1 MGSTC
6 PWEEIVDHVPQEK
19 WEVEYKVYVT
29 ECSYSTRYFGSEDKQ
44 ADTELP
50 SPFHIDLD
58 TNITTEDWATIENV
72 VNSMVNVVVDTCVH
86 ACVPL
91 SKVNLSSYGWPNVET
106 PRSLGNGNCAMHAY
120 LLALAGK
127 QYYDHGLQVHN
138 VQDGKKAMAEFFEI
152 CREHVVHKYKTT
164 PLAEW
169 PWARRN
175 KRWAC
180 SNDQHYINEPESFD
194 EYVRV
199 LRDEPFWFSAFEL
212 QILATMSHRK
222 QELFVCDEDGTRP
235 RLIKKLSY
243 FMRAIEEPMLDK
255 RNLSLGDIM
264 PHDLLLQYN
273 GTDHYEVRAHKD
285 DMVVDVPQ
293 QRIES
298 IDLTHTHDALN
309 KQRIVMRRLAVGSI
323 IGNLDL
329 CKGDVVKA
337 PTEPRLYNHVAKLDG
352 ESIVCIVHSREFN
365 NSYRL
370 VGPDGMM
377 ESMFSR
383 ELLEPLQLPNR
394 KWLNATLLETHWAMD
409 EPALLTQ
416 WHRLQGVDV
425 SNMKASSAGAQS
437 SAISSTG
444 GLKARRAI
452 TKGKKASKAMA
463 SCAPPKPLPVDT
475 EAHHKTTACELY
487 EECYKAKSYTV
498 HGKPKPL
505 PHSRN
510 LLSKEFRQAIV
521 VALMCEHDAKG
532 KDVLEVNKAR
542 KQARKRMGQF
552 AKKWKSILENY
563 ELQEDVGGPNPDVL
577 MTKQKPI
584 TNTAGHKKRKSRDG
598 DCGDV
603 EEEDI
608 CREVVTTENVGDV
621 LWEVHTYGGT
631 HNLSEFMYD
640 VARAKYFGIT
650 EHMCRAFCASCPC
663 AKGTYAKPKKVHP
676 GYNALKT
683 TRCLERVQVD
693 LIVLTSMRPDLN
705 QGFQYI
711 LTVKDHFSGFVWLRP
726 LKNKNVKNVN
736 AHLLFI
742 FGDNGAPMILQ
753 SDNGSEFKDMAMTTK
768 QFAAWV
774 KKAGLPAVK
783 NVNALCHL
791 MTSQSSG
798 VGEELE
804 DHFKATFPTTHMVFG
819 RVKASSTQG
828 SVERANQ
835 DVQRFLFYTML
846 YNEAQGKPRGVWFP
860 YLMDVQR
867 RMNYQKKKSRGG
879 KSPHEIFFARDPL
892 TSLQRF
898 SNLSPSLQKEL
909 MGVWVDFASEH

>member
-6 PWEEIVDHVPQEK
+6 TWEEIVDHVSQEK
-19 WEVEYKVYVT
+19 WEVEYKVYVM
-29 ECSYSTRYFGSEDKQ
+29 ECSHATRYFGTEDKQ

-58 TNITTEDWATIENV
+58 TKTTTEDWATIENI
-72 VNSMVNVVVDTCVH
+72 VNSMVNVVVDV
-86 ACVPL
+86 CVPL
-91 SKVNLSSYGWPNVET
+91 SKVNLSTYGWPNVET
-106 PRSLGNGNCAMHAY
+106 ARSLGNGNCAMHAY
-120 LLALAGK
+120 LLAVAGK
-127 QYYDHGLQVHN
+127 QYSDQTLQIHN

-152 CREHVVHKYKTT
+152 LGREHVQDTYNTT
-164 PLAEW
+164 REAEW
-169 PWARRN
+169 PWARHN

-180 SNDQHYINEPESFD
+180 SNDQGYINEPNSFD

-199 LRDEPFWFSAFEL
+199 LREEPFWFSAYEL
-212 QILATMSHRK
+212 QILATLSPSK

-235 RLIKKLSY
+235 RLIKKLSWL
-243 FMRAIEEPMLDK
+243 MRAIDEPMLST
-255 RNLSLGDIM
+255 RNFTLGDIM
-264 PHDLLLQYN
+264 PQDVVLQYN
-273 GTDHYEVRAHKD
+273 GINHYEVRAHKD

-298 IDLTHTHDALN
+298 IDLTTTHDALN

-329 CKGDVVKA
+329 SKGDVVKA

-352 ESIVCIVHSREFN
+352 ESIVCIVHSCEFN

-394 KWLNATLLETHWAMD
+394 KWLNATLLESHWAMD
-409 EPALLTQ
+409 EKALLTQ
-416 WHRLQGVDV
+416 WHRLKGLDV

-437 SAISSTG
+437 SAVSSTG

-452 TKGKKASKAMA
+452 TKGKKASKAIA
-463 SCAPPKPLPVDT
+463 SCTPKPLPADT
-475 EAHHKTTACELY
+475 ETHQKMTACHLFKQ
-487 EECYKAKSYTV
+487 CYKAKSYTV
-498 HGKPKPL
+498 QGKTKPL
-505 PHSRN
+505 PHCRN
-510 LLSKEFRQAIV
+510 LLSEEYMKAIV
-521 VALMCEHDAKG
+521 TALMCEHDAKG
-532 KDVLEVNKAR
+532 KDVLEANKAR
-542 KQARKRMGQF
+542 REARQSMGAF
-552 AKKWKSILENY
+552 AKKWTSILENY
-563 ELQEDVGGPNPDVL
+563 ELQEDVGGPNPDVV
-577 MTKQKPI
+577 MTKQTPI
-584 TNTAGHKKRKSRDG
+584 TNTAGHKKRKSRDD
-598 DCGDV
+598 DCGDAP
-603 EEEDI
+603 EEEV
-608 CREVVTTENVGDV
+608 CREVVTTKTICDV

-631 HNLSEFMYD
+631 HNLSDFMYE

-650 EHMCRAFCASCPC
+650 SQMCRAFCACCPC
-663 AKGTYAKPKKVHP
+663 AKGAYAKPKKVNP

-683 TRCLERVQVD
+683 TMCLERVQVD

-705 QGFQYI
+705 EGFQYI

-726 LKNKNVKNVN
+726 LKNKDVRNVN

-753 SDNGSEFKDMAMTTK
+753 SDNGSEFKDMAMTSK
-768 QFAAWV
+768 QFTQWV
-774 KKAGLPAVK
+774 KKAGLPNVK
-783 NVNALCHL
+783 NASALCHL
-791 MTSQSSG
+791 MSSKTSG

-804 DHFKATFPTTHMVFG
+804 HHFKATFPTTHMVHG

-846 YNEAQGKPRGVWFP
+846 YNESQGKQRGVWYP

-879 KSPHEIFFARDPL
+879 KSPHEIFYGRDPL
-892 TSLQRF
+892 ASLQRF
-898 SNLSPSLQKEL
+898 NNLSPSLQKEL
-909 MGVWVDFASEH
+909 MGVWVDFTSEY